1 MDSIRVDTVVNM
13 LYG

>member
-1 MDSIRVDTVVNM
+1 MDSIPVDTVVNM